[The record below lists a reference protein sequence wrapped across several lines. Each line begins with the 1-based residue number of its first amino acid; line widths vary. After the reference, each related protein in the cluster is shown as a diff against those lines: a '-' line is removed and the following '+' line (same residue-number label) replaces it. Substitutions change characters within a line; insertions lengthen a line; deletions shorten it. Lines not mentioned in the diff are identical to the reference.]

1 MPQPSSRCT
10 RSIALTL
17 YGCCQECSKE
27 EAACHRLLRKTM
39 SPSPEA
45 VPNDEQTASLTSE
58 LTPALTPALA
68 FRAAI
73 GGAMMGLANLVP
85 GISGGTM
92 LVAVG
97 IYRRFIDAVSDL
109 TRLRLSIANL
119 ALLAVVALAALV
131 AIGALSGLIA
141 QALVD
146 FRWAMFSL
154 FIGLTLGGAP
164 LLLRMTRPFN
174 RAAYAGVAAGAL
186 AMLALALLQGTAA
199 DAGGAQSNWLMLGIA
214 GMAGASA
221 MILPGV
227 SGAYLLLLLG
237 QYEPIIHAIKDAV
250 SAATQLDLAGVL
262 AQLGVIVPVGIG
274 VVLGVVVV
282 ANLLRF
288 LLHRYEKAT
297 IGVLLGLLLA
307 APAGLYPFREG
318 VPPQL
323 GDVFEGQLV
332 TEQNIAELAAPK
344 NAKDW
349 SQRSFR
355 PSPSQLGGSLGLIL
369 AGFLVTLG
377 IARLGG
383 DDRKRPEPRSS
394 E

>member
-1 MPQPSSRCT
+1 
-10 RSIALTL
+10 
-17 YGCCQECSKE
+17 
-27 EAACHRLLRKTM
+27 
-39 SPSPEA
+39 
-45 VPNDEQTASLTSE
+45 
-58 LTPALTPALA
+58 
-68 FRAAI
+68 
-73 GGAMMGLANLVP
+73 MMGLANLVP

-97 IYRRFIDAVSDL
+97 IYRRFIDAVSDV
-109 TRLRLSIANL
+109 TRLRLRTPTL
-119 ALLAVVALAALV
+119 ALLAVVVLAALV
-131 AIGALSGLIA
+131 AIGGLSGVIA

-146 FRWAMFSL
+146 FRWGMFSL

-174 RAAYAGVAAGAL
+174 GAAYVGLAAGAA
-186 AMLALALLQGTAA
+186 AMLALALLQGTSA
-199 DAGGAQSNWLMLGIA
+199 DGGSAQTNWLMLGIA

-237 QYEPIIHAIKDAV
+237 QYEPIINAIKDAV
-250 SAATQLDLAGVL
+250 SAATRGDVTGVL
-262 AQLGVIVPVGIG
+262 AQLDVIVPVGIG
-274 VVLGVVVV
+274 VVVGVVAV

-297 IGVLLGLLLA
+297 LGVLLGLLIA

-323 GDVFEGQLV
+323 GDVFEDQLV
-332 TEQNIAELAAPK
+332 TGQNVAELAAPK

-349 SQRSFR
+349 PQRTFT
-355 PSPSQLGGSLGLIL
+355 PTLGHLGGSLALIV
-369 AGFLVTLG
+369 AGFFITLG
-377 IARLGG
+377 IARLGNEE
-383 DDRKRPEPRSS
+383 PEDEGAHKDGNSPRDGSGADLRQARARHR
-394 E
+394 

>member
-1 MPQPSSRCT
+1 MSSR
-10 RSIALTL
+10 
-17 YGCCQECSKE
+17 
-27 EAACHRLLRKTM
+27 
-39 SPSPEA
+39 PES
-45 VPNDEQTASLTSE
+45 VSNDEKTAS
-58 LTPALTPALA
+58 LTPALA
-68 FRAAI
+68 FRAAL

-97 IYRRFIDAVSDL
+97 IYRRFIDAVSDV
-109 TRLRLSIANL
+109 TRLRLRMPSL
-119 ALLAVVALAALV
+119 ALLGVVVLAALL
-131 AIGALSGLIA
+131 AIGALSGVIA

-174 RAAYAGVAAGAL
+174 GAASVGVAAGATV
-186 AMLALALLQGTAA
+186 MLALVLLQASAA
-199 DAGGAQSNWLMLGIA
+199 EAAGVQGNWLMLGVA

-237 QYEPIIHAIKDAV
+237 QYEPIIHAIKDTV
-250 SAATQLDLAGVL
+250 SAATRLDLAGVL
-262 AQLGVIVPVGIG
+262 AQLGVILPVGIG
-274 VVLGVVVV
+274 VVLGVVLV

-297 IGVLLGLLLA
+297 LGVLLGLLLA

-323 GDVFEGQLV
+323 GDVFEGQVV
-332 TEQNIAELAAPK
+332 TEQTIAELAAPK

-349 SQRSFR
+349 PQRHFT
-355 PSPSQLGGSLGLIL
+355 PTLGQLGGSLGLVL
-369 AGFLVTLG
+369 VGFLVTLG

-383 DDRKRPEPRSS
+383 EESDASPSS
-394 E
+394 ATASEH

>member
-1 MPQPSSRCT
+1 MP
-10 RSIALTL
+10 
-17 YGCCQECSKE
+17 
-27 EAACHRLLRKTM
+27 
-39 SPSPEA
+39 PSPEA
-45 VPNDEQTASLTSE
+45 APNDQRPE
-58 LTPALTPALA
+58 PLTPALA
-68 FRAAI
+68 FRAAV

-97 IYRRFIDAVSDL
+97 IYRRFIDAVSDV
-109 TRLRLSIANL
+109 TRLRLRTPTL
-119 ALLAVVALAALV
+119 ALLAVVVLAALV
-131 AIGALSGLIA
+131 AIGGLSGVIA

-146 FRWAMFSL
+146 FRWGMFSL

-174 RAAYAGVAAGAL
+174 GAAYVGLAAGAA
-186 AMLALALLQGTAA
+186 AMLALALLQGTSA
-199 DAGGAQSNWLMLGIA
+199 DGGSAQTNWLMLGIA

-237 QYEPIIHAIKDAV
+237 QYEPIINAIKDAV
-250 SAATQLDLAGVL
+250 SAAAQGNVAGVL
-262 AQLGVIVPVGIG
+262 AQLDVIVPVGIG
-274 VVLGVVVV
+274 VVVGVVAV

-297 IGVLLGLLLA
+297 LGVLLGLLIA

-318 VPPQL
+318 VPPQV

-332 TEQNIAELAAPK
+332 TAQNVAELAAPN

-349 SQRSFR
+349 PQRTFT
-355 PSPSQLGGSLGLIL
+355 PTLGHLGGSLALIV
-369 AGFLVTLG
+369 AGFFITLG
-377 IARLGG
+377 IARLGNEESG
-383 DDRKRPEPRSS
+383 GAGARTDRDSIGGAAAVSRASAQAPKE
-394 E
+394 

>member
-1 MPQPSSRCT
+1 
-10 RSIALTL
+10 
-17 YGCCQECSKE
+17 
-27 EAACHRLLRKTM
+27 M

-45 VPNDEQTASLTSE
+45 VPNDEQPE
-58 LTPALTPALA
+58 PLTPALA

-97 IYRRFIDAVSDL
+97 IYRRFIDAVSDV
-109 TRLRLSIANL
+109 TRLRLSISNL
-119 ALLAVVALAALV
+119 ALLAVVVLAALV

-186 AMLALALLQGTAA
+186 AMLTLALLQGSAA
-199 DAGGAQSNWLMLGIA
+199 DAGNAQTNWLMLGVA

-332 TEQNIAELAAPK
+332 TEQNIVELAAPK

-349 SQRSFR
+349 SQRSFT
-355 PSPSQLGGSLGLIL
+355 PSLGQLGGSLALML
-369 AGFLVTLG
+369 AGFFVTLG

-383 DDRKRPEPRSS
+383 EEPDASPTSATVPKR
-394 E
+394 

>member
-1 MPQPSSRCT
+1 
-10 RSIALTL
+10 
-17 YGCCQECSKE
+17 
-27 EAACHRLLRKTM
+27 M
-39 SPSPEA
+39 STSPEPP
-45 VPNDEQTASLTSE
+45 VSDDHLEPI
-58 LTPALTPALA
+58 TPALA
-68 FRAAI
+68 VRAAV

-97 IYRRFIDAVSDL
+97 IYRRFIDAVSEV
-109 TRLRLSIANL
+109 TRLHLRGPTV
-119 ALLAVVALAALV
+119 ALLGIVVLAALV
-131 AIGALSGLIA
+131 AIGGLSGVIA

-146 FRWAMFSL
+146 YRWGMFSL

-174 RAAYAGVAAGAL
+174 GAAYAGLVAGAL

-199 DAGGAQSNWLMLGIA
+199 DSGNVQTNGFLLGVA
-214 GMAGASA
+214 GMVAASA

-237 QYEPIIHAIKDAV
+237 QYEPIINAVKDAV
-250 SAATQLDLAGVL
+250 SAAGQADMAGVM
-262 AQLGVIVPVGIG
+262 AELGVIVPVGIG
-274 VVLGVVVV
+274 AVLGVVVV

-297 IGVLLGLLLA
+297 LGILLGLLLA

-318 VPPQL
+318 VPPQV
-323 GDVFEGQLV
+323 GDVFDGQPV
-332 TEQNIAELAAPK
+332 TAENVAAYAAPG

-349 SQRSFR
+349 PQRTFT
-355 PSPSQLGGSLGLIL
+355 PTAGEVGGSLALIL

-377 IARLGG
+377 IARLGNGNGNGDGNAG
-383 DDRKRPEPRSS
+383 DDDTNPDRSS
-394 E
+394 GGKT

>member
-1 MPQPSSRCT
+1 MPS
-10 RSIALTL
+10 
-17 YGCCQECSKE
+17 
-27 EAACHRLLRKTM
+27 
-39 SPSPEA
+39 SPEA
-45 VPNDEQTASLTSE
+45 APNDDRPE
-58 LTPALTPALA
+58 PLTPALA
-68 FRAAI
+68 FRAAL

-92 LVAVG
+92 LVAAG

-109 TRLRLSIANL
+109 TRLRLRTPALS
-119 ALLAVVALAALV
+119 LLAVVVLAAVL

-146 FRWAMFSL
+146 FRWGMFSL

-174 RAAYAGVAAGAL
+174 GAAYAGLAAGAA
-186 AMLALALLQGTAA
+186 AMLALALIQGTSA
-199 DAGGAQSNWLMLGIA
+199 DGGSAESNWLMLGIA

-237 QYEPIIHAIKDAV
+237 QYEPIINAIKDAV
-250 SAATQLDLAGVL
+250 SAATQLEIAGVL

-274 VVLGVVVV
+274 VVLGVVLV
-282 ANLLRF
+282 ANLMRF

-297 IGVLLGLLLA
+297 LGVLLGLLLA

-323 GDVFEGQLV
+323 GEVFEGQLV
-332 TEQNIAELAAPK
+332 TEQNVAELTAAE

-349 SQRSFR
+349 PQHSFM
-355 PSPSQLGGSLGLIL
+355 PTLGQLGGSAALIL
-369 AGFLVTLG
+369 AGFAVTLG
-377 IARLGG
+377 IARLGNEGPREDGNRAGG
-383 DDRKRPEPRSS
+383 DSGASPNAAETSENRRRSRK
-394 E
+394 